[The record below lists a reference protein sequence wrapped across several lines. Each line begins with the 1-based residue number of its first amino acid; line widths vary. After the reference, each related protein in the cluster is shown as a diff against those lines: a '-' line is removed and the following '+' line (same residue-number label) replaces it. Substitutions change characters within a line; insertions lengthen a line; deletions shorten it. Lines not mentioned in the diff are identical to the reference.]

1 MLKLKQLQQK
11 QQQQQQAAEQPAAPA
26 ADAQQPAADGQ
37 QATGADGQPASGE
50 SYVLKKQNSKDLAEV
65 RQEKTRQGVLS
76 LKAKGKRTGGKA
88 KQNAA
93 ELRAQKGPCTFHR
106 AIQCQ
111 IVSFFVGYEFPEF
124 CEILFI
130 LRRVSP

>member
-11 QQQQQQAAEQPAAPA
+11 QQQAAEQPPAAPA
-26 ADAQQPAADGQ
+26 EPKPEGDAPADGEVKE
-37 QATGADGQPASGE
+37 G
-50 SYVLKKQNSKDLAEV
+50 YVLKKQNSKELAEV

-93 ELRAQKGPCTFHR
+93 ELRAQKGTQFSSPK
-106 AIQCQ
+106 A
-111 IVSFFVGYEFPEF
+111 SFFISAYF
-124 CEILFI
+124 
-130 LRRVSP
+130 